1 MKLNIVAI
9 CVAAITLAA
18 VVSSGRISPD
28 QRREKTRKMA
38 SATLAEL
45 YNLQPASEGV
55 IQKSA
60 GYAVFDNKGTDLLFV
75 STAGGSGVAVNSR
88 TSQETFMK
96 MTSAGA
102 GLGLGVQDCRV
113 VFRFETP
120 RALSQFVNSGWDSS
134 GQADAFAKAKESG
147 SANSGAANVAPG
159 VWVYQ
164 ITRNGLAPQL
174 ALHGTKYFKDD
185 DLNKKKSRT
194 ELAGFAD

>member
-1 MKLNIVAI
+1 M
-9 CVAAITLAA
+9 
-18 VVSSGRISPD
+18 
-28 QRREKTRKMA
+28 
-38 SATLAEL
+38 
-45 YNLQPASEGV
+45 
-55 IQKSA
+55 
-60 GYAVFDNKGTDLLFV
+60 
-75 STAGGSGVAVNSR
+75 
-88 TSQETFMK
+88 
-96 MTSAGA
+96 
-102 GLGLGVQDCRV
+102 

-120 RALSQFVNSGWDSS
+120 RALSQFVNSGWEFS